1 MIHLISRYQQLCTE
15 TKFDWFKDTDLLM
28 KCLIIL
34 LLPLFLY
41 HNTTLLFTASVM
53 ESLQSEVHLRVVQFH
68 ADAMAF
74 ILYVL

>member
-1 MIHLISRYQQLCTE
+1 MIHSISRYQQLCTE
-15 TKFDWFKDTDLLM
+15 TKFDWFKDTDLLT

-74 ILYVL
+74 ILNVL